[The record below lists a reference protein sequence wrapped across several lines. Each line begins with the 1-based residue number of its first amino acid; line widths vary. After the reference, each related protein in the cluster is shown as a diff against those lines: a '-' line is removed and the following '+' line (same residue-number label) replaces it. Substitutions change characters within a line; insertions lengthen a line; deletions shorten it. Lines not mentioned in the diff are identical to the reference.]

1 MPARLPSSSE
11 EVMSRAIIDQPHCLV
26 VEDQAL
32 IALSIEPYL
41 KDAGI
46 TVASV
51 GSSVEARA
59 WLQAHTADIAV
70 VDFMLKDGSAT
81 ELAGE
86 FNRCA
91 IPFVIYS
98 GYPPRQSLSSGLQGV
113 PWLEKPTNRDDD
125 LLKIVLKIL
134 MAVSGQAPCAP
145 SLHS

>member
-1 MPARLPSSSE
+1 MLACLPSSSE
-11 EVMSRAIIDQPHCLV
+11 EVMSRAIINQPRCLV
-26 VEDQAL
+26 VEDQTL
-32 IALSIEPYL
+32 IALSIETYL
-41 KDAGI
+41 EEAGI
-46 TVASV
+46 AAASV
-51 GSSVEARA
+51 GSLAKART
-59 WLQAHTADIAV
+59 WLETNTADIAI

-113 PWLEKPTNRDDD
+113 LWLEKPKNRDD